1 MAGGEGSQD
10 IHPLGSA
17 STPPLRDRTA
27 GPQCQAQACPQTRGS
42 RTGENGPQSSGKQTL
57 SFPDYRKD
65 TTRGQPGLGA
75 ATERPRPLWAR
86 HLPAQTCPL
95 SWKLSALETRG
106 ILTVASPRRCHWSL
120 TLPRRRGCVPGLRA
134 GARAHPESPHENERP
149 SPQPR
154 EPEGLRSR
162 VRKQYIPDDVMP
174 PPGGGE
180 RADLP
185 LPLPSRW
192 HGDSHMGQAACVQIL
207 ARQPLLCD
215 LGTLPSLSV
224 PQFPSVT
231 ETNGKIPEVARNFDE
246 LRFTWLNRARS
257 QGQTGTAHH
266 SRAKPTSPELRS
278 AKAAL
283 KQRLSSHRRPARGTS
298 RKVQVRRQGTCPPLG

>member
-1 MAGGEGSQD
+1 MGCRRPAETREGKRGHRGLEGRTGHCGLNGSLGGQEPQPRGPSPPRAQGQADRPRWHRPLPPLVSVACPLPEGAGRPLLEGSSLLTSLTHGGGGSQD

-120 TLPRRRGCVPGLRA
+120 TLPRRRGCIPGLRA

-154 EPEGLRSR
+154 EPVCQE
-162 VRKQYIPDDVMP
+162 
-174 PPGGGE
+174 
-180 RADLP
+180 
-185 LPLPSRW
+185 
-192 HGDSHMGQAACVQIL
+192 
-207 ARQPLLCD
+207 
-215 LGTLPSLSV
+215 
-224 PQFPSVT
+224 
-231 ETNGKIPEVARNFDE
+231 
-246 LRFTWLNRARS
+246 
-257 QGQTGTAHH
+257 TAH
-266 SRAKPTSPELRS
+266 S
-278 AKAAL
+278 
-283 KQRLSSHRRPARGTS
+283 
-298 RKVQVRRQGTCPPLG
+298 